1 LGGIDRIISY
11 QQLLDSPKFSFTMH
25 EVLFWALVAFPIVA
39 IVGQW
44 LVTTIKA
51 VRSPLSELPGP
62 WYAPY
67 TNFHLQIGFARG
79 TVWRMVEN
87 GHKKYGSIMRLGP
100 RQIWVADKDALKQVI
115 QQIDL
120 PKVIMYAEISREKES
135 AGLFGE
141 VRPPV

>member
-1 LGGIDRIISY
+1 MW
-11 QQLLDSPKFSFTMH
+11 K
-25 EVLFWALVAFPIVA
+25 IVE
-39 IVGQW
+39 
-44 LVTTIKA
+44 
-51 VRSPLSELPGP
+51 R
-62 WYAPY
+62 
-67 TNFHLQIGFARG
+67 
-79 TVWRMVEN
+79 

>member
-1 LGGIDRIISY
+1 MHII
-11 QQLLDSPKFSFTMH
+11 F
-25 EVLFWALVAFPIVA
+25 FWALVGLPVLALV
-39 IVGQW
+39 VSW
-44 LVTTIKA
+44 LKTTWKA
-51 VRSPLSELPGP
+51 CRSPLSQLPGP

-67 TNFHLQIGFARG
+67 TNLHLQIGFARG
-79 TVWRMVEN
+79 TVWRMVER

>member
-1 LGGIDRIISY
+1 MHV
-11 QQLLDSPKFSFTMH
+11 SF
-25 EVLFWALVAFPIVA
+25 LWALVALPILA
-39 IVGQW
+39 IVSSW
-44 LVTTIKA
+44 LKTTWKA
-51 VRSPLSELPGP
+51 CRSPLSQLPGP

-67 TNFHLQIGFARG
+67 TNIHLQVGFARG
-79 TVWRMVEN
+79 IVWKMVEQ
-87 GHKKYGSIMRLGP
+87 GHKKHGSIMRLGP
-100 RQIWVADKDALKQVI
+100 RQIWVADKHALKQII

>member
-1 LGGIDRIISY
+1 
-11 QQLLDSPKFSFTMH
+11 MH
-25 EVLFWALVAFPIVA
+25 TILFWALVAFPILA
-39 IVGQW
+39 ITLSW
-44 LVTTIKA
+44 LKTTWKA
-51 VRSPLSELPGP
+51 VRSPLSQLPGP

-67 TNFHLQIGFARG
+67 TNFHLQVGFARG
-79 TVWRMVEN
+79 TVWKMVER

-100 RQIWVADKDALKQVI
+100 RQIWVADAHALKQII